1 MISSPSC
8 SLGKISRMTDKI
20 LEDAMVF
27 NYILNTIGTHNLKLL
42 FCSPQSNHF
51 GNPGKWKIMFSQV
64 NDDFEDSPR
73 TPTTQ
78 RSITQ
83 RPGDSSGPGDN
94 HVLFDQNRCIPRSF
108 DIPRSPTHVM
118 EDRKRSKAKADRDQ
132 PPEEHN
138 TGAAKNTGN
147 SLYIMK
153 PTFALFQTVTEGAP
167 VQVRKYQ
174 IERRIFQVASF
185 LKPW

>member
-1 MISSPSC
+1 
-8 SLGKISRMTDKI
+8 
-20 LEDAMVF
+20 
-27 NYILNTIGTHNLKLL
+27 
-42 FCSPQSNHF
+42 
-51 GNPGKWKIMFSQV
+51 
-64 NDDFEDSPR
+64 
-73 TPTTQ
+73 
-78 RSITQ
+78 
-83 RPGDSSGPGDN
+83 
-94 HVLFDQNRCIPRSF
+94 
-108 DIPRSPTHVM
+108 M
-118 EDRKRSKAKADRDQ
+118 EDRKRNKAKADRDQ

>member
-27 NYILNTIGTHNLKLL
+27 NYILNPTLLVHIILNYYFASHKVIILGIQENGKCFLRSMTTLRTVHELQQPKGQSRRDQGT
-42 FCSPQSNHF
+42 PPDQVT
-51 GNPGKWKIMFSQV
+51 IMFFLTKTVAFPGPLTSPDLPPTLWRTGREAKPRRIGINLQKNTIQV
-64 NDDFEDSPR
+64 L
-73 TPTTQ
+73 Q
-78 RSITQ
+78 
-83 RPGDSSGPGDN
+83 
-94 HVLFDQNRCIPRSF
+94 
-108 DIPRSPTHVM
+108 
-118 EDRKRSKAKADRDQ
+118 
-132 PPEEHN
+132 
-138 TGAAKNTGN
+138 KNTGN
-147 SLYIMK
+147 SLIMK

-174 IERRIFQVASF
+174 IERRIFQVAPF